1 MRLLADNKPE
11 CYRSGD
17 MPAKIAD
24 PWRLTE
30 ALQGNED
37 AWRTL
42 VTEFSGSI
50 WHWARSHGLTREEAE
65 DVAQTV
71 WYKLK
76 DKGHTIDDPARLPGW
91 LATTTKR
98 EAISVLRRRSRQL
111 DESIDDLHDQVIDL
125 RTPTAEQW
133 VTTDEATRA
142 LVEAY
147 HGLSAA
153 CRELLALC
161 WTESLNYEDI
171 ALTLGK
177 SIGYIGPTRRRC
189 LDTLRA
195 RAGLT

>member
-1 MRLLADNKPE
+1 MRLLADDKRQ
-11 CYRSGD
+11 CYGSRH
-17 MPAKIAD
+17 MPARTAD

-50 WHWARSHGLTREEAE
+50 WHWARSHGLTREESE

-125 RTPTAEQW
+125 RTPSAEQW
-133 VTTDEATRA
+133 ATADEASRS

-147 HGLSAA
+147 HGLSEA

-161 WTESLNYEDI
+161 WTESLSYEDI

-195 RAGLT
+195 KAGLT